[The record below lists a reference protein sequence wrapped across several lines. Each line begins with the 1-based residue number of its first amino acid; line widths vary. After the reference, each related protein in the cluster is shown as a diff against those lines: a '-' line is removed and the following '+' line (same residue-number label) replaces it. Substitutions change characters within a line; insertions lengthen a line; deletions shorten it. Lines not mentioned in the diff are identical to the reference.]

1 MFDKIINVN
10 ETENN
15 SAELTDKYQII
26 DHYYYYYLLRPKA
39 THNTTSQLQRQK
51 KHNKLKTII
60 GPYTKIRNY
69 KTNHVASTTCYS
81 LRYMYI

>member
-69 KTNHVASTTCYS
+69 KTNHV
-81 LRYMYI
+81 